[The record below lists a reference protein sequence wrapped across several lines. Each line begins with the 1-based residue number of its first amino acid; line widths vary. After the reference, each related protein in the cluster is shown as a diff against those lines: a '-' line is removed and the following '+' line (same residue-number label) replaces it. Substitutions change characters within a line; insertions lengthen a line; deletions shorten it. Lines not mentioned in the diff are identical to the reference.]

1 MKKLTVGA
9 AALAAAALLAG
20 PAAAQIPHFTP
31 FAFEGRAGLA
41 LPIGDL
47 GDVAKTG
54 YSFGGNITYH
64 AFPVVGFYAGA
75 SMAKMSA
82 KATGDYTD
90 SGFELGA
97 RIGIPTPLIPIDPW
111 IKGGVAFHRLELT
124 DAGTADFSDWGT
136 GFEVGAGL
144 GFGFGPLSITP
155 GVTYVSYKAN
165 TGPSATDMTAGMV
178 KAELGARIRI

>member
-1 MKKLTVGA
+1 MKKLTATA

-31 FAFEGRAGLA
+31 FGFEGRAGLA
-41 LPIGDL
+41 LPTGDL
-47 GDVAKTG
+47 GDAAKTG
-54 YSFGGNITYH
+54 YSLGGSVTYH
-64 AFPVVGFYAGA
+64 ALPIVGFYAGA
-75 SMAKMSA
+75 SMAKMGA
-82 KATGDYTD
+82 EDTGNYTD

-97 RIGIPTPLIPIDPW
+97 RVGIPTPLIPIDPW

-124 DAGTADFSDWGT
+124 DAGVDNFDDWGT

-155 GVTYVSYKAN
+155 GVTYLSYKVD
-165 TGPSATDMTAGMV
+165 TGGSDGTASLV
-178 KAELGARIRI
+178 KAELGVRIRL

>member
-9 AALAAAALLAG
+9 AALAAALLAG

-41 LPIGDL
+41 LPTGDL
-47 GDVAKTG
+47 GDAAKNG
-54 YSFGGNITYH
+54 YSLGGSITYH

-82 KATGDYTD
+82 EEDDGDYTD

-124 DAGTADFSDWGT
+124 NTTDDFDDWGT
-136 GFEVGAGL
+136 GYEVGAGL

-155 GVTYVSYKAN
+155 GVTYVSYKVN
-165 TGPSATDMTAGMV
+165 DGSSATDATVSLV
-178 KAELGARIRI
+178 KAELGVRIRL

>member
-1 MKKLTVGA
+1 MKKLTAA
-9 AALAAAALLAG
+9 AALTAATLLAG

-41 LPIGDL
+41 FPTGDL
-47 GDVAKTG
+47 GDAAKNG
-54 YSFGGNITYH
+54 YSLGGSITYH

-82 KATGDYTD
+82 EGSGDFTD

-124 DAGTADFSDWGT
+124 GSGTGDFDDWGT
-136 GFEVGAGL
+136 GYEVGAGL

-155 GVTYVSYKAN
+155 GVSYLSYKVNDGSGA
-165 TGPSATDMTAGMV
+165 SDATASMV
-178 KAELGARIRI
+178 KAELGVRIRI